1 MISAAV
7 VAFGLLYL
15 PLVMNFGVLVCMQA
29 AEATASEKVVA
40 IAAAAEKLEAEST
53 DLADVSRV
61 RQSDDVAAAEKAV
74 EGEGAFGLPS
84 ILGFFF
90 LACFYAWKNVSSR
103 FLMASALFFCFFI
116 GISL

>member
-40 IAAAAEKLEAEST
+40 VAAAAEKLEAEST

-90 LACFYAWKNVSSR
+90 FFLACFYAWKNVSSSG
-103 FLMASALFFCFFI
+103 F
-116 GISL
+116 